1 MAIITKNWKVKQAS
15 MEQDRAREVL
25 DEILQ
30 CEGGMSGRELDF
42 IESMDGQRDVT
53 WSEKQIDWLD
63 NIYARVT

>member
-1 MAIITKNWKVKQAS
+1 
-15 MEQDRAREVL
+15 
-25 DEILQ
+25 
-30 CEGGMSGRELDF
+30 MSGRELDF